1 MDPVVT
7 WEVTSVDSITAWR
20 YKFMLSIESTV
31 PPPHSAAG
39 MVSTATKLTSSLSEI
54 VPSSLQSFPVASD
67 LWTPTKQSLVYNQLS
82 I

>member
-31 PPPHSAAG
+31 PPPPQCCRYGKHSHETDIQPVGNCAVQSPKFSCG
-39 MVSTATKLTSSLSEI
+39 KRSLDTYQTI
-54 VPSSLQSFPVASD
+54 TCL
-67 LWTPTKQSLVYNQLS
+67 
-82 I
+82 

>member
-31 PPPHSAAG
+31 PPPT
-39 MVSTATKLTSSLSEI
+39 V
-54 VPSSLQSFPVASD
+54 LQV
-67 LWTPTKQSLVYNQLS
+67 W
-82 I
+82 